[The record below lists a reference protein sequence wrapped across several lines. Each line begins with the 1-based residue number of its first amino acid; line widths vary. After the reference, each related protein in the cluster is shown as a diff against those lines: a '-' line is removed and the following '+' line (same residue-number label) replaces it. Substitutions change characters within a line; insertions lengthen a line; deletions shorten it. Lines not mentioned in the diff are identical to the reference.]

1 MPPQVVQQ
9 VQPPHPQQIQ
19 PSPQPQVVPVRPPV
33 STPREGEEDEDER
46 EQGPEDEMNKCTH
59 CGKAYKHLNCLW
71 KHRWEHSKYWKS
83 ATKFMLSKHQ
93 QVQMMEAAATLLGM
107 DESREPD
114 QDEIVSL
121 FCKQRGHLAPST
133 STASVSP
140 PISAKSLSASPP
152 QQHIHLQ
159 NMQMVPGPQH
169 PGTRHSIA
177 STVSS
182 LSSTPPSL
190 APDDESVA
198 EIEEEPHMGHFRPP
212 MDMASDMKRQHGS
225 QDMSVYPFPNAGG
238 FPVYHQAHPSNSY
251 HMH

>member
-1 MPPQVVQQ
+1 
-9 VQPPHPQQIQ
+9 
-19 PSPQPQVVPVRPPV
+19 
-33 STPREGEEDEDER
+33 
-46 EQGPEDEMNKCTH
+46 MNKCTQ

-152 QQHIHLQ
+152 LQHIQHL
-159 NMQMVPGPQH
+159 QMVPGPQH

-177 STVSS
+177 STSS

-198 EIEEEPHMGHFRPP
+198 EAEEEPHMGHFRPP
-212 MDMASDMKRQHGS
+212 MDMVPDMKRPHGP
-225 QDMSVYPFPNAGG
+225 QDMSVYQSFPNGG
-238 FPVYHQAHPSNSY
+238 YPDYQAHPSNY
-251 HMH
+251 RHMH